1 MRGATRFQVGLV
13 RIREDGQHDPVHM
26 RWAVILMLYVAF
38 ILTAFFVLPRPASGN
53 APVDHPVAHVQ
64 PAPAPTVATVRVN
77 GKTGPICILPT
88 GQAKAHALELVKVP

>member
-1 MRGATRFQVGLV
+1 MPRHAFRIHVQLFRVADDDRQV
-13 RIREDGQHDPVHM
+13 RM

-38 ILTAFFVLPRPASGN
+38 IATAFYVLPRPASGN
-53 APVDHPVAHVQ
+53 APADTPVAHMQ

-88 GQAKAHALELVKVP
+88 GQAKVHALEVVKVP